1 VLDQQISTW
10 GTCTPGDTQAVQRG
24 YVSSSHSVP
33 KFKKKLKRRLY
44 VYVFDQRVRKRGP
57 IFIWGFAEVYNF
69 YLGVHKYQ
77 KVENPCARLCKDI
90 ILFYFSVLKKSLDV
104 QMELVSQFL
113 RDVMEPQIAV
123 TILMKQ
129 IVK

>member
-1 VLDQQISTW
+1 MCCI
-10 GTCTPGDTQAVQRG
+10 
-24 YVSSSHSVP
+24 
-33 KFKKKLKRRLY
+33 
-44 VYVFDQRVRKRGP
+44 FDQGVRKRGP
-57 IFIWGFAEVYNF
+57 ILIWGYAEVYNF

-90 ILFYFSVLKKSLDV
+90 ILFYFSVLKKSLAV